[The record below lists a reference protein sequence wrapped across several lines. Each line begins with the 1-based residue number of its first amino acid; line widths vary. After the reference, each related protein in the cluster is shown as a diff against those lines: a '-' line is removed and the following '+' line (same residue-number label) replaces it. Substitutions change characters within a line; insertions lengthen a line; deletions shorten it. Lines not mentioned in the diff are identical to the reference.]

1 MTKAL
6 SSLHRPTLS
15 LAGLFTTAIAWW
27 HRLFA
32 TAASSASRG
41 KNETIR
47 GEHQGDNDPSRKIN
61 DQPLLPEKNIKALA
75 VPTFAWEVAPIAKD
89 ANSSVGTLSLPERLI
104 TTRHISGDKEA
115 EKTLEFFATMT
126 FANGGLR
133 APSCPCCQ

>member
-6 SSLHRPTLS
+6 SSIYQPTLS
-15 LAGLFTTAIAWW
+15 LAGLFATAIDWCY
-27 HRLFA
+27 RLFA
-32 TAASSASRG
+32 AASSASRG
-41 KNETIR
+41 TNETIHD
-47 GEHQGDNDPSRKIN
+47 EYQQGDTDPSRKIIN
-61 DQPLLPEKNIKALA
+61 KPLLSKKNITALA
-75 VPTFAWEVAPIAKD
+75 VPRFAWEVAPIAKD
-89 ANSSVGTLSLPERLI
+89 AKSSVGTPSPPERLI